1 MSMQARAWGI
11 APGRLSPGETN
22 TIMDVEGVGVG
33 HVTFAEGSRQT
44 GVTAVLPHQK
54 NMFLEKVPAATHVI
68 NGFGKSTGLL
78 QIQELGSLETPVIL
92 SNTFSVGSAYQA
104 LVDSAIK
111 QNPEIGR
118 STGTVNPAV
127 FECNDGVLNDIHEYR
142 ATASHVHGAIQQAQE
157 RAEQRAQKEIQRE
170 AHREDR
176 SGAWQ
181 AARQKARQDTQLQV
195 EDPGKEGREEGA
207 VGAGRGMC
215 CYGLKGGIGSS
226 SRRFELKN
234 RYASPDVSGTPVF
247 TLGALVLTN
256 FGSLKDLRI
265 EGRALGTQLF
275 AYQEIRASLE
285 KSRPRIPEGEQG
297 SVIVLLATDA
307 PLSSRQLGRI
317 ARRASA
323 GLNRTG
329 SFIAGGSGEIALAF
343 STAYTIP
350 HFPTRTIVDRPCVHE
365 DLLDWFF
372 LAAVESVEEAV
383 LNSLIAAERVEGRD
397 GHVRCSLADYLS
409 KLGYSYSGLPL
420 SS

>member
-33 HVTFAEGSRQT
+33 HVTFAEGRRQT

-68 NGFGKSTGLL
+68 NGFGKSTGLI

-104 LVDSAIK
+104 LVDTAIK

-142 ATASHVHGAIQQAQE
+142 ATAPHVHRAIQQARQ
-157 RAEQRAQKEIQRE
+157 RAEQQAQRE
-170 AHREDR
+170 AQQ
-176 SGAWQ
+176 SAL
-181 AARQKARQDTQLQV
+181 QKARQNTQVQV
-195 EDPGKEGREEGA
+195 EEPGKEGREEGA

-234 RYASPDVSGTPVF
+234 RYASTDVSGTPFF

-265 EGRALGTQLF
+265 EGRPLGTELY

-307 PLSSRQLGRI
+307 PLSPRQLGRI

-329 SFIAGGSGEIALAF
+329 SFIAGGSGEIVLVF
-343 STAYTIP
+343 STAYTIS
-350 HFPTRTIVDRPCVHE
+350 HFPTRTVVDRPCVHE
-365 DLLDWFF
+365 DLLDRFF

-397 GHVRCSLADYLS
+397 GHVRCSLADYLPE
-409 KLGYSYSGLPL
+409 LGYSYSGH
-420 SS
+420 SFST